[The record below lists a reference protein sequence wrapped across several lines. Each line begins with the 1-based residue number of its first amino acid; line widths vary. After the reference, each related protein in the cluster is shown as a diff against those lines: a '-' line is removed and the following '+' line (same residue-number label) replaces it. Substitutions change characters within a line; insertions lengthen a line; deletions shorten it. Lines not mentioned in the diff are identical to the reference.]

1 MTSLRRTA
9 QNILIVGTSQLAIWV
24 ATFAFTVVQARH
36 LEPSRFGQLS
46 LALAYAAFLTI
57 FVDFGTTTLVSRTVA
72 QRGGR
77 EDGLVATTLLIR
89 TALWLA
95 ALPVLMLATIFLGY
109 DDDLRSAIVVL
120 AVAALFVAWGGAIAA
135 YLQGREEF
143 SLLSLSS
150 VAYRI
155 VAAVVGVA
163 ILVLLPRPSLF
174 LISLA
179 FLIGATV
186 CAGILIAALRR
197 HSEIR
202 WALAPRRALDLLR
215 TALPIGAYGVV
226 GTFYFNVD
234 LVMLEGMAPA
244 ENVGWYAAAYR
255 LFNAA
260 TILESIVVTRVLYP
274 MYSRM
279 SVGPRAELRM
289 VIAKALSLLTIVGG
303 AVVLIFVLCADQI
316 VGILY
321 SADAYSPATSALR
334 LLAPGLFLLYL
345 NSVIGYALFALGREK
360 HLLAMA
366 TAFAFLNVG
375 ANLIAIPRF
384 AQDGAAAV
392 TTLTELGLLMWTI
405 RITPRDLLTGE
416 SVRTVAK
423 AAVAAVAA
431 GLMVLLSG
439 ATTLASMVP
448 LALLVYGVGV
458 VALRAIGPTDLH
470 AIATLIGARRGQ
482 RAVIEPVGQP
492 VHEEVG

>member
-109 DDDLRSAIVVL
+109 DDDLRGAIVVL

-135 YLQGREEF
+135 Y
-143 SLLSLSS
+143 LSLSS

>member
-1 MTSLRRTA
+1 MDLRPHINNFSRRLVEIETA
-9 QNILIVGTSQLAIWV
+9 LSDPKVFASNQRFQELSKEYARLKELVACGSTYLKTVAHLEDNRALLRSEPGDSEFAQLAREEIGW
-24 ATFAFTVVQARH
+24 
-36 LEPSRFGQLS
+36 LEREERR
-46 LALAYAAFLTI
+46 LALE
-57 FVDFGTTTLVSRTVA
+57 V
-72 QRGGR
+72 QRG
-77 EDGLVATTLLIR
+77 LLPPNPADSRNTIVEIR
-89 TALWLA
+89 AGA
-95 ALPVLMLATIFLGY
+95 GG
-109 DDDLRSAIVVL
+109 SES
-120 AVAALFVAWGGAIAA
+120 ALFAA
-135 YLQGREEF
+135 
-143 SLLSLSS
+143 
-150 VAYRI
+150 
-155 VAAVVGVA
+155 
-163 ILVLLPRPSLF
+163 
-174 LISLA
+174 
-179 FLIGATV
+179 
-186 CAGILIAALRR
+186 
-197 HSEIR
+197 
-202 WALAPRRALDLLR
+202 
-215 TALPIGAYGVV
+215 
-226 GTFYFNVD
+226 
-234 LVMLEGMAPA
+234 
-244 ENVGWYAAAYR
+244 
-255 LFNAA
+255 
-260 TILESIVVTRVLYP
+260 VLYP

-439 ATTLASMVP
+439 ATTLAQ
-448 LALLVYGVGV
+448 
-458 VALRAIGPTDLH
+458 VAG
-470 AIATLIGARRGQ
+470 
-482 RAVIEPVGQP
+482 
-492 VHEEVG
+492 

>member
-109 DDDLRSAIVVL
+109 DDDLRGAIVVL

-316 VGILY
+316 VGMLY

-345 NSVIGYALFALGREK
+345 NSVIGYALFALCREK

-470 AIATLIGARRGQ
+470 ENGAANRSRG
-482 RAVIEPVGQP
+482 PS
-492 VHEEVG
+492 